1 MPNGRS
7 ISTHYFWLRF
17 IALIAVA
24 IGINLLLANGRSASA
39 QDFYKDKTIR
49 FIVGQAAGGGYDTYT
64 RVVARYM
71 GKYIPGYPT
80 IVVDNMT
87 GAGSLVAANYLYNNA
102 KADGLT
108 VANWNSAFVL
118 NQALGDSNI
127 HFDARKFGW
136 IGAPSKGV
144 PVCAIMGFAGPKT
157 FDEMLK
163 SNKPLRM
170 GGTAPG
176 SHSIDLPL
184 MFNKM
189 LGTKF
194 QVVSGYPGTAPI
206 HLAMQ
211 RREVDGHCTNW
222 DSIVATQR
230 DLLDGKG
237 DEKLLPF
244 LIHTR
249 LNDPELKGV
258 PLFTEVLKDEF
269 NVITYKAYMA
279 QMEYQRPLTVSPGTP
294 KARLDILRRAFKQ
307 TFSDPEFIAQA
318 NKLKLEMTYVSG
330 DEIDKIVNEVLTIPA
345 KVKENLQFLSQ
356 TK

>member
-1 MPNGRS
+1 M
-7 ISTHYFWLRF
+7 F
-17 IALIAVA
+17 IMFLVLITTLLSL
-24 IGINLLLANGRSASA
+24 NLLLANANLALA

-71 GKYIPGYPT
+71 GKYIPGNPT
-80 IVVDNMT
+80 IVVDNMI
-87 GAGSLVAANYLYNNA
+87 GAGSLVAANYVYNNA
-102 KADGLT
+102 KPDGLT

-118 NQALGDSNI
+118 NQALGDPNV
-127 HFDARKFGW
+127 HFDARRFGW

-144 PVCAIMGFAGPKT
+144 PVCAIMGFAGVRT

-163 SNKPLRM
+163 SNKPIRM

-222 DSIVATQR
+222 DSIVATQQ
-230 DLLDGKG
+230 DLLEAKG
-237 DEKLLPF
+237 DEKLIPF

-249 LNDPELKGV
+249 LSDPDLKNV
-258 PLFTEVLKDEF
+258 PLFTDVLKDEF

-279 QMEYQRPLTVSPGTP
+279 QMEYQRPLTVGPGTP
-294 KARLDILRRAFKQ
+294 RDRLEILRRSFKA
-307 TFSDPEFIAQA
+307 TFSDPEFLAQA
-318 NKLKLEMTYVSG
+318 NKLKLDITYVSG
-330 DEIDKIVNEVLTIPA
+330 EEIDKIVAEVLSIPP
-345 KVKENLQFLSQ
+345 KVKDNLQFLNQ
-356 TK
+356 AK